1 MKIEL
6 AGKKALI
13 GGSSKG
19 IGLGIASQLAESG
32 ASVCLMAR
40 NESKLKEIVNQ
51 LPNSENHSYL
61 VVDFSN
67 FEEYK
72 IKIEAYLENN
82 QVDIL
87 VNNTQ
92 GPPAG
97 NSLSKDID
105 SYQEAFDLLFKSIV
119 YTTSLVVPKM
129 QKNKWGRIINVAS
142 VSVKEP
148 LNYLV
153 LSNSIRSAVVAWAK
167 SLSVDV
173 GKYGVTVNSILT
185 GYFDTERIKELN
197 KEKSKS
203 LNISEEEVLEKMKS
217 LVPVNRLGK
226 TEEYGYLVSFLS
238 SDKASYINGASIPI
252 DGGLLRSY

>member
-6 AGKKALI
+6 AGKNALI

-129 QKNKWGRIINVAS
+129 QNNKWGRIINVTS

-173 GKYGVTVNSILT
+173 AKDGVTVNSILT

-252 DGGLLRSY
+252 DGGLLKSY

>member
-1 MKIEL
+1 MKIDL
-6 AGKKALI
+6 SGKKVLI

-19 IGLGIASQLAESG
+19 IGLGIAKQLAESG
-32 ASVCLMAR
+32 ASVCIMAR
-40 NESKLKEIVNQ
+40 NKSKLEEIVNQ
-51 LPNSENHSYL
+51 LPNSENHSFL
-61 VVDFSN
+61 IVDFSN

-105 SYQEAFDLLFKSIV
+105 SYQEAFDLLFKSV
-119 YTTSLVVPKM
+119 VHTTSLVIPQM

-173 GKYGVTVNSILT
+173 AKDGVTVNSILT

-252 DGGLLRSY
+252 DGGLLKSY

>member
-1 MKIEL
+1 MKIDL
-6 AGKKALI
+6 TGKKALI

-19 IGLGIASQLAESG
+19 IGLGIANELANSG

-40 NESKLKEIVNQ
+40 NESRLKEIVGQ
-51 LPNSENHSYL
+51 LPNSSNHSYL
-61 VVDFSN
+61 VVDFSK

-72 IKIEAYLENN
+72 LKIEEYIQNN
-82 QVDIL
+82 HIDIL

-97 NSLSKDID
+97 NSLSKNID
-105 SYQEAFDLLFKSIV
+105 SYQEAFDLLFKSV
-119 YTTSLVVPKM
+119 VHTTSLVIPKM
-129 QKNKWGRIINVAS
+129 QKNKWGRIINVTS

-167 SLSVDV
+167 SLSVDL
-173 GKYGVTVNSILT
+173 GPDGITVNSILT

-203 LNISEEEVLEKMKS
+203 LKITETEVLDKMKS
-217 LVPVNRLGK
+217 LVPASRLGK
-226 TEEYGYLVSFLS
+226 PEEYGYLVSFLS
-238 SDKASYINGASIPI
+238 SDNAAYINGASIPI
-252 DGGLLRSY
+252 DGGLLKSY